1 MIPMDMHLHSNYSD
15 GKNSIEEMVCA
26 SIALGLKRIC
36 FTDHVWKTSEWL
48 DAYFDEIDRCRIK
61 YESKIDVMGGVEAKL
76 LNTDGELD
84 VANDVYDRRVRIVG
98 AMHRIPIGNG
108 QYIRKSDIK
117 SDLEAAKQM
126 WIVAFRS
133 FEKNIQMSCI
143 AHPFSLLESMD
154 ITKDDHEW
162 WRSIS
167 RIVDNL
173 SSDLEYNV
181 KYNNDIVPKWFWER
195 HKNKIVFASDSH
207 SIEDLVLRY
216 HELKLLQV

>member
-1 MIPMDMHLHSNYSD
+1 MR
-15 GKNSIEEMVCA
+15 V
-26 SIALGLKRIC
+26 
-36 FTDHVWKTSEWL
+36 
-48 DAYFDEIDRCRIK
+48 
-61 YESKIDVMGGVEAKL
+61 
-76 LNTDGELD
+76 D

-98 AMHRIPIGNG
+98 AMHRIPIEMGT
-108 QYIRKSDIK
+108 YPKSDIK

-143 AHPFSLLESMD
+143 AHPFHYWSQWILL
-154 ITKDDHEW
+154 DDHEW